1 MVTLG
6 TKDPERRDAHRMGL
20 GRMQMGSTPLQVVG
34 VGIYWNELATEPSR
48 QFRYFVATEPLI
60 SLFLSFMPTKDLA
73 PFLYIPHKKPSFKP
87 INDQFI
93 VTGICWVQ
101 LNQPTFDFGW

>member
-34 VGIYWNELATEPSR
+34 VGIY
-48 QFRYFVATEPLI
+48 
-60 SLFLSFMPTKDLA
+60 
-73 PFLYIPHKKPSFKP
+73 
-87 INDQFI
+87 
-93 VTGICWVQ
+93 
-101 LNQPTFDFGW
+101 